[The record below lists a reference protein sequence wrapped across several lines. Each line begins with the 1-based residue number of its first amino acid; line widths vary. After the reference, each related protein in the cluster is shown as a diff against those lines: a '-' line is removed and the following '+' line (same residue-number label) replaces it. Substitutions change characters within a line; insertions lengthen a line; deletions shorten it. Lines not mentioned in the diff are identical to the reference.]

1 MANPVVASR
10 HEELTR
16 QRGEKLQLNQE
27 EVEPIVEP
35 ASLPD
40 YSNRLEEIRNEFN
53 LPEQF

>member
-10 HEELTR
+10 QEELTR
-16 QRGEKLQLNQE
+16 QLAEKLQLNQE
-27 EVEPIVEP
+27 EVKAIVEP

-40 YSNRLEEIRNEFN
+40 YSNRLEEIRKEFN